1 MQVRSI
7 SIMIILCMFNTTCLY
22 NFKNLL
28 TCRFI
33 YDNSEAE
40 MIFQETDLT
49 GHFFSEYDLIEEN
62 TVEDNSTETPSQ
74 NSTVSQSP
82 SYISGDDTYD
92 QIFDE
97 LDIDSID
104 RELKK
109 NNISLSVDFKDI
121 VKDIIENKGNVSYDI
136 RSIIREVLLGELS
149 SNKNLMLQLIS
160 IVLLGSVFVKLS
172 NSFGNGFISE
182 NGFYITYLI
191 ITAIMLASFMV
202 TLDMVSSTL
211 EALIT
216 IIKIII
222 PIYAL
227 AINFIGHTA
236 SSAAM
241 YEVIMVGI
249 WLVQN
254 VVLNVILP
262 MIRFY
267 VIIMLVNNLSKEDYF
282 SKLCKLIDNIVNWLL
297 KTIIFFIAG
306 LNIIKSLIEPQMDLL
321 GKNVVNKVISS
332 IPAGTMMS
340 VLTGTFL
347 GAGIIVKNSIGIAGL
362 MVIAIALLA
371 PVLKALI
378 IMLLVRVTAVL
389 LQPIGE
395 KRYVEGVWGLAQ
407 GIRLLTLS
415 LISSAALFLLT
426 IAIMAFATN
435 AGGG

>member
-1 MQVRSI
+1 ML
-7 SIMIILCMFNTTCLY
+7 IIFFLCSTDGLHHNYIFSY
-22 NFKNLL
+22 SQ
-28 TCRFI
+28 
-33 YDNSEAE
+33 SE
-40 MIFQETDLT
+40 IIIT
-49 GHFFSEYDLIEEN
+49 
-62 TVEDNSTETPSQ
+62 EDNSVDDSSQDTPS
-74 NSTVSQSP
+74 SQS
-82 SYISGDDTYD
+82 SDYISDSYAYD
-92 QIFDE
+92 KIFDE
-97 LDIDSID
+97 LDLDSID
-104 RELKK
+104 RELKRS
-109 NNISLSVDFKDI
+109 NINISVDFKDI
-121 VKDIIENKGNVSYDI
+121 VRDIINNKGNVSYDMK
-136 RSIIREVLLGELS
+136 SIIMEVLIGELS

-160 IVLLGSVFVKLS
+160 IVLLGSIFVKLS
-172 NSFGNGFISE
+172 NSFGTGFISE

-211 EALIT
+211 EALIN
-216 IIKIII
+216 IIRIII

-254 VVLNVILP
+254 VVLNIILP

-282 SKLCKLIDNIVNWLL
+282 SKMCKLVNNMVNWML

-321 GKNVVNKVISS
+321 GKNVVNKVVSA
-332 IPAGTMMS
+332 IPTGTMMS

-362 MVIAIALLA
+362 IVIVIALIA
-371 PVLKALI
+371 PILKALI

-407 GIRLLTLS
+407 GINLLLLS

>member
-1 MQVRSI
+1 MQVRGI
-7 SIMIILCMFNTTCLY
+7 SIMIILCIFNTTCLY
-22 NFKNLL
+22 NFKKLMTYDFINDNL
-28 TCRFI
+28 
-33 YDNSEAE
+33 
-40 MIFQETDLT
+40 Q
-49 GHFFSEYDLIEEN
+49 
-62 TVEDNSTETPSQ
+62 V
-74 NSTVSQSP
+74 STVSAEEAYTEETSQDGSPEQPP
-82 SYISGDDTYD
+82 SYISEDDTYD
-92 QIFDE
+92 EIFDE
-97 LDIDSID
+97 LDLDSID

-121 VKDIIENKGNVSYDI
+121 VKDVIGNKGDVSYDI
-136 RSIIREVLLGELS
+136 GVIIKEVLVGELS

-202 TLDMVSSTL
+202 TLDMVSNAL
-211 EALIT
+211 EALIM

-282 SKLCKLIDNIVNWLL
+282 SKMCKLIDNVVNWLL

-321 GKNVVNKVISS
+321 GKNVVNKVVSS

-362 MVIAIALLA
+362 IVILIALLA
-371 PVLKALI
+371 PILKALI

-407 GIRLLTLS
+407 GIKLLLLS